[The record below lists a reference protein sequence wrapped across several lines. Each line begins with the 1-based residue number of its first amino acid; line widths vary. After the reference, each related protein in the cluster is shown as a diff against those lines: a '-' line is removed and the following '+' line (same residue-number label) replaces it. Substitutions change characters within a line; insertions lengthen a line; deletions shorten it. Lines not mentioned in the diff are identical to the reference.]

1 MIFKIFAKQ
10 AAIFYSFYFPLIKY
24 IAEKLDKLLRFL
36 YQVLMFLDWNKK
48 THTEWMDH
56 DQDYLYQTRSKGFWF
71 PYERG
76 SIARLYCSN
85 LIGQK
90 EKETL
95 KPEKKLNI
103 LDLASGDSFIS
114 QNFFHDISK
123 TIVSIDLDEYAL
135 KRGKDRIKNHK
146 FMNKDHH
153 FIKGDIEKH
162 EIKEIINLN
171 NLDMKFDFI
180 LFNAAIEHFKEK
192 ELKFIFDSI
201 KRVLSVDGIISI
213 YTIVEKNDGDAFHH
227 HESFYES
234 KEQLEDL
241 LKIHFKYTKSYES
254 LVEGRHN
261 IYSVASNIK
270 I

>member
-1 MIFKIFAKQ
+1 MLFKIFAKQ
-10 AAIFYSFYFPLIKY
+10 SAIFYSFYFPLIKY

-36 YQVLMFLDWNKK
+36 YEVLMFLDWNKK

-123 TIVSIDLDEYAL
+123 TIESI
-135 KRGKDRIKNHK
+135 
-146 FMNKDHH
+146 NK
-153 FIKGDIEKH
+153 IE
-162 EIKEIINLN
+162 L
-171 NLDMKFDFI
+171 
-180 LFNAAIEHFKEK
+180 
-192 ELKFIFDSI
+192 
-201 KRVLSVDGIISI
+201 
-213 YTIVEKNDGDAFHH
+213 
-227 HESFYES
+227 
-234 KEQLEDL
+234 
-241 LKIHFKYTKSYES
+241 
-254 LVEGRHN
+254 
-261 IYSVASNIK
+261 
-270 I
+270 